1 VSELLRDRHRLD
13 RLNKPDDFTI
23 QTQVEL
29 LETQRETTDTFT
41 TLIVGVA
48 SISLLVGGIG
58 ILAIMLI
65 AIRERINEIGLRM
78 AVGASK
84 KDILVQF
91 VIEASILSIS
101 GGIIGIIFGVAISI
115 IMSLATKWN
124 LSISIPS
131 IIYSFIF
138 SLIVGM
144 FFGVYPAR
152 KASLLDPIE
161 ALRSE

>member
-1 VSELLRDRHRLD
+1 
-13 RLNKPDDFTI
+13 
-23 QTQVEL
+23 

-84 KDILVQF
+84 KDILLQF